1 MKRLI
6 SIYIAALCLSSC
18 SGNFLDLAPEHY
30 LSESTFYQTEEH
42 FNQAING
49 AYQSLRGTTNLSGA
63 LMGEMRSDN
72 THYLRYEADRA
83 QRQYEEIADFIDD
96 EQNFMTDDMYY
107 NCYSGI
113 SRTNSILDR
122 IEGTS
127 FAEDFRNKIVGE
139 AKFLR
144 AYFYFQLVRHY
155 GGVPLYM
162 HEVKGAGDAFLPRA
176 TVDDVYKVIEEDASD
191 AIAKLQVVKFP
202 QDGSVTQGAARMLLA
217 DVLMSKP
224 AKDYAGAEA
233 QLREI
238 LKMGYELQ
246 PDYADVFDT
255 SKKNSKESLFEVQ
268 YQQGDQGQESNWLY
282 YFIPRTSDAVVI
294 TGVPNSNTIADA
306 GWNVPT
312 QEMVDSYEKGDLR
325 LKASVA
331 VIAGHNDAYGQFVCD
346 KVCNVG
352 DEEISNYPVHYYFI
366 NKYRHPHAKIKNTDD
381 NWPVYRYSKVLLS
394 LAECLLEQGKAAEA
408 TPFLN
413 QVRSRA
419 GLPAVAVVN
428 ARTIANECRHELAF
442 ENHRWFDL
450 VRTGKAIEVMAE
462 HGKRMKALH
471 SYLPER
477 SYQMTKDKLVFP
489 IPYRELQINSLLEQN
504 TGY

>member
-1 MKRLI
+1 
-6 SIYIAALCLSSC
+6 
-18 SGNFLDLAPEHY
+18 
-30 LSESTFYQTEEH
+30 
-42 FNQAING
+42 
-49 AYQSLRGTTNLSGA
+49 
-63 LMGEMRSDN
+63 MGEMRSDN

-176 TVDDVYKVIEEDASD
+176 TVDDVYKVIEEDAAD

>member
-1 MKRLI
+1 
-6 SIYIAALCLSSC
+6 
-18 SGNFLDLAPEHY
+18 
-30 LSESTFYQTEEH
+30 
-42 FNQAING
+42 
-49 AYQSLRGTTNLSGA
+49 
-63 LMGEMRSDN
+63 MGEMRSDN

-176 TVDDVYKVIEEDASD
+176 TVDDVYKVIEEDAAD

-419 GLPAVAVVN
+419 GLPAATLVD